1 MDILKHNREAWN
13 KMVSEKNQWTVPAN
27 NAAIESARKGNW
39 NIVLTPTKPVPHE
52 WLPNLKEKELLCL
65 AAGGGQQGPVLAA
78 AGAKVTVF
86 DNSNAQLGQDKM
98 VAAREG
104 LKITT
109 KRGDMRDL
117 SAFGNESFDII
128 VHPVSNC
135 FVDDLEKVWK
145 ECYRVLKREG
155 ILIAGFCNP
164 LIYIFDLDQWDKN
177 KNLVV
182 KYKIPY
188 SDLEQLS
195 KNQLEERLEAKDT
208 LEYGHSLEDQ
218 VGGQIKAGF
227 IINGFYEDSAGGD
240 LLDDHIST
248 FIATRSIKP

>member
-1 MDILKHNREAWN
+1 
-13 KMVSEKNQWTVPAN
+13 
-27 NAAIESARKGNW
+27 
-39 NIVLTPTKPVPHE
+39 
-52 WLPNLKEKELLCL
+52 
-65 AAGGGQQGPVLAA
+65 
-78 AGAKVTVF
+78 
-86 DNSNAQLGQDKM
+86 M

-109 KRGDMRDL
+109 KQGDMRDL

-135 FVDDLEKVWK
+135 FVDDIEKVWK

-164 LIYIFDLDQWDKN
+164 LIYIFDFEQWDKN
-177 KNLVV
+177 KKLVI
-182 KYKIPY
+182 KHKIPY
-188 SDLEQLS
+188 SDLEQLP

-227 IINGFYEDSAGGD
+227 VINGFYEDSTGGD
-240 LLDDHIST
+240 LLDDHINT

>member
-1 MDILKHNREAWN
+1 
-13 KMVSEKNQWTVPAN
+13 
-27 NAAIESARKGNW
+27 
-39 NIVLTPTKPVPHE
+39 VPHE
-52 WLPNLKEKELLCL
+52 WLPNLKVKELLCL
-65 AAGGGQQGPVLAA
+65 AAGVGQQGPVLAA
-78 AGAKVTVF
+78 AGEKVTVF
-86 DNSNAQLGQDKM
+86 DNSNAQIGQDKM

-109 KRGDMRDL
+109 KQGDMRDL

-135 FVDDLEKVWK
+135 FVDDIEKVWK

-164 LIYIFDLDQWDKN
+164 LIYIFDFEQWDKN
-177 KNLVV
+177 KKMVV
-182 KYKIPY
+182 KHKIPY
-188 SDLEQLS
+188 SDLEQLPE
-195 KNQLEERLEAKDT
+195 NQLEERLEAKDT

-227 IINGFYEDSAGGD
+227 VINGFYEDSTGGD
-240 LLDDHIST
+240 LLDDHINT